1 MLFLLLHATIMFL
14 FSVLWVLTDAPKH
27 PYYKLAE
34 IRIFFMVSFISLL
47 LYLCIIFD
55 SALEELQILW
65 IFFIIHGVYMVSC
78 LYILSAYYTK
88 ALSNPITLSIG
99 VIFVWIALF
108 VLLLVNMKLITLGT
122 TSKII
127 IAVFSC
133 ILSVIILF
141 RFLQLGSRL
150 SMYAIGLKL
159 LYLIIFT
166 FYFVIWL
173 SICFSPSVKTDTR
186 HYNTVYH
193 NKETINGISIS
204 GRYSPESSISG
215 GNDDD
220 DDIIHTTSTTSGKN
234 ETDTKSFSNELR
246 DNHKPTVS
254 HSSPSDTIRESFV
267 DDREKIKS
275 FTSVVIVIFQIV
287 DVSFIFLFCIVILKT

>member
-55 SALEELQILW
+55 SALGELQILW

-108 VLLLVNMKLITLGT
+108 VLLLVNINLIILGN

-133 ILSVIILF
+133 ILSTIILF

-150 SMYAIGLKL
+150 SMYAISLKL

-173 SICFSPSVKTDTR
+173 SVCFSSSVKTDAR

-193 NKETINGISIS
+193 NKETTNVISIS
-204 GRYSPESSISG
+204 DRYSPESSISG
-215 GNDDD
+215 GNVDA
-220 DDIIHTTSTTSGKN
+220 DIIHTTSTTSGKN

-246 DNHKPTVS
+246 DNHESTVS